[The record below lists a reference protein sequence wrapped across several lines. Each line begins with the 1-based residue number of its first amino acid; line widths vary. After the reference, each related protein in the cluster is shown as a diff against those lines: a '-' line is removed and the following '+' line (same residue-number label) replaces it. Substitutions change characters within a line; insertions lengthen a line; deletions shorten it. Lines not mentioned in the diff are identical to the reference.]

1 MPKKPKATMPK
12 KRKATMSKKRKATIP
27 LELLNAFMSPEFQT
41 ADRREF
47 ANKAKELFM
56 KDPELLA
63 AFERHFRSKKRG
75 LARLAPTA
83 KELKSFGWSEADA
96 LACPAAVVAAAAA
109 TWAAAAA
116 QTVKE

>member
-1 MPKKPKATMPK
+1 MPK
-12 KRKATMSKKRKATIP
+12 KRKATPKKRKATPKKRKATIP

-41 ADRREF
+41 ANRREF
-47 ANKAKELFM
+47 ANKAKERFM

-63 AFERHFRSKKRG
+63 AFERHFRSKKRE

-83 KELKSFGWSEADA
+83 KELKSFGWSETEA

-116 QTVKE
+116 QSVKE